1 MMVRTVCSAV
11 QCTVLC
17 STMRTS
23 QDDCLL
29 CEEVKVE
36 GKEAAVCCKYAC
48 SVGDCADIVMG
59 IKRDSLQVQ
68 DKVQLFSAVWSTE
81 IEELCNPS
89 DLRPPCSLPLLHDDW
104 PTAISSSHQWSPS
117 FAC

>member
-48 SVGDCADIVMG
+48 SVGDCADIWVS
-59 IKRDSLQVQ
+59 R
-68 DKVQLFSAVWSTE
+68 E
-81 IEELCNPS
+81 IVY
-89 DLRPPCSLPLLHDDW
+89 RFRIRF
-104 PTAISSSHQWSPS
+104 ISS
-117 FAC
+117 